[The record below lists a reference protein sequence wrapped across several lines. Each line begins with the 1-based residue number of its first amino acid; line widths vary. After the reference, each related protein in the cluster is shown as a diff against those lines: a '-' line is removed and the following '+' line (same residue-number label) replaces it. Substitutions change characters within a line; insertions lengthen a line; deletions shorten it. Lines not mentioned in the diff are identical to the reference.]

1 MSDFYYGQ
9 GKLYLARRNAA
20 GQALSW
26 RWVGDVS
33 ALSLELEFDEKKSKA
48 SIGGQLVDS
57 TRYVSAINGK
67 VTSTWHEY
75 SKENLEV
82 LLYSNIINKT
92 PNIVKGEILPLG
104 IKAGD
109 NISLRYPNVF
119 GVSVDSL
126 TVGDDYIVDPLWGVI
141 TFLKTPTQQP
151 VVDYA
156 YVGHVSLPLI
166 NSSSKEFSLRYEGV
180 NLAEQ
185 QSHILVELYRVSFD
199 LISNLSLINN
209 DSNLSELETSSVI
222 LHDATK
228 LSDSELGQFG
238 RIMKFNRLNGL
249 THNGAINHDGR
260 YLHGGN

>member
-9 GKLYLARRNAA
+9 GKVYLARRNTA

-26 RWVGDVS
+26 RWIGDVS
-33 ALSLELEFDEKKSKA
+33 ALSLELEFDEKTSKA
-48 SIGGQLVDS
+48 SVGGRLVDS
-57 TRYVSAINGK
+57 QRYVSAVNGK

-75 SKENLEV
+75 SKENLQV
-82 LLYSNIINKT
+82 LLYSNMSSRT
-92 PNIVKGEILPLG
+92 PGLVTGEILPAG
-104 IKAGD
+104 IQAGD

-119 GVSVDSL
+119 GVSITAL
-126 TVGDDYIVDPLWGVI
+126 IAGEDYIVDPLWGVI
-141 TFLKTPTQQP
+141 TFLKTPAQQP

-156 YVGHVSLPLI
+156 YVGYAALPLI
-166 NSSSKEFSLRYEGV
+166 NVAGEEFSLRYEGV
-180 NLAEQ
+180 NLAEK

-209 DSNLSELETSSVI
+209 DSNLSELETSAVI

-228 LSDSELGQFG
+228 SADSELGQFG
-238 RIMKFNRLNGL
+238 RILRFARLNGL

-260 YLHGGN
+260 YTHGGN